1 MNVIADNRWI
11 AGFWRRI
18 GALIVDTLV
27 LAFGGFVL
35 GLLLEPVF
43 IQMGAWAALVGFGIS
58 LGYFG
63 VLNSR
68 MGNGQTLGK
77 KLLGIRVVDINNH
90 TISFSCS
97 LLRYAVYGI
106 PFALQAETVAWGDA
120 SALVIYPVAFLVIG
134 GSFSIIYLY
143 IFNRNTRQSLHDLV
157 AGTFVVYADA
167 PVQPVE
173 PVWQPHYAVVAIF
186 FTLGAISPAVVDML
200 MANFEFQQMFSVQG
214 ELLDEPGVNSV
225 TVMNSTTHHYEAG
238 GEARS
243 LESMDL
249 QIYIDTE
256 RVQDRQYAQQFAE
269 KVLALNPEY
278 RNKNVIKVSLL
289 YGYDIG
295 IWSYWEQGHY
305 EFNPSGL

>member
-1 MNVIADNRWI
+1 MNELTNTQWI
-11 AGFWRRI
+11 SGFWRRI
-18 GALIVDTLV
+18 GALIVDTLI
-27 LAFGGFVL
+27 LALGGFVL
-35 GLLLEPVF
+35 GLFLKSVF

-63 VLNSR
+63 VLNSAI
-68 MGNGQTLGK
+68 GNGQTLGK
-77 KLLGIRVVDINNH
+77 KLLGIRVVDINNQ
-90 TISFSCS
+90 TISFGRS

-106 PFALQAETVAWGDA
+106 PFALQVETVPWGDA
-120 SALVIYPVAFLVIG
+120 SALIMYPFAFLVIG

-167 PVQPVE
+167 PAQPVE
-173 PVWQPHYAVVAIF
+173 PVWRPHYTVVALF
-186 FTLGAISPAVVDML
+186 FMLGAISPGFVDML
-200 MANFEFQQMFSVQG
+200 MTNFEFQQMFSVQS
-214 ELLDEPGVNSV
+214 ELLDEPDVNSV
-225 TVMNSTTHHYEAG
+225 TVTNRTTHYYEAG

-243 LESMDL
+243 METMAL

-269 KVLALNPEY
+269 KVLAMNPGY
-278 RNKNVIKVSLL
+278 ADKNAIQVTLL